1 MVALPYALSVNHL
14 VSTVGADA
22 GLAAIVGLAVL
33 VLLYFAQARETAAL
47 RDQVADCTDQVQEL
61 ERRLAALARAS
72 SAASAPATAAPAS
85 HAPAPP
91 PPGLNRPV
99 VGAARMGAGA
109 PVASRASNPVPVP
122 VPVPVPAGAPS
133 APAGVGAP
141 ALSAATRLIPAPDRH
156 RFAVSAGA
164 ANSPGVA
171 DRAAAADRASAADR
185 AAAANP
191 VGAAVLDPP
200 APRPATAAGG
210 ANGSAARAAPPRRSA
225 LPPSRPPGRAPGASS
240 GGSRRSRPLLAALVL
255 LAVIIVAVVLL
266 VVRSGGSTPQSS
278 ATSRSASSAASAGTT
293 RPYGTRV
300 AGAIAPA
307 SVTVAVLNGTSVA
320 HLAHKVAL
328 QLGQVGFKQGN
339 VATAANQTMTTTVV
353 GYLPGQRPA
362 ALLVAKQLKLGSA
375 SVGPVDQSN
384 QTVACPASSTPC
396 TAKVVVTV
404 GSDRASTP

>member
-109 PVASRASNPVPVP
+109 LVASRASSPVP

-164 ANSPGVA
+164 ANSPG
-171 DRAAAADRASAADR
+171 AADRAG
-185 AAAANP
+185 AANP

-293 RPYGTRV
+293 RHHRTL
-300 AGAIAPA
+300 AGALAPA